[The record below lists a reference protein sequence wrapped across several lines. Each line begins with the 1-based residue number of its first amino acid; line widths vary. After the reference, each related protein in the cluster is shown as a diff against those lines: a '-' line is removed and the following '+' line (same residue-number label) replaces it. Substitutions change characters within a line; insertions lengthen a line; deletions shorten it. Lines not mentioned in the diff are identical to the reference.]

1 MKVSWLFFCAVVVV
15 SLQTVLA
22 VAEDGKPVAVARVNS
37 SDIMATDVDAFVKP
51 VLQRAKVMG
60 QEVTPEME
68 AKIRK
73 EWTEHLIS
81 RTLLLDQARSRDIV
95 VDEDEIKRN
104 MASPQYS
111 GVEMPA
117 DKLKELVR
125 GDIMINTIITT
136 DVMDKISVTAKELQD
151 FYDVRKE
158 EMKEP
163 EQVKARHILFKID
176 ADADE
181 GTKSK
186 KLKEAKALLKEAR
199 KAKVEFAELAKEHS
213 EGPSAPNGGDL
224 GYFAKGRMVPSFE
237 TAAFALQPGGIS
249 DVVETQF
256 GYHIIKVEEKRAA
269 RDIPFDEVKDAIREN
284 IKLQRGNGEIEKW
297 IDKLRGEA
305 TIELRP

>member
-1 MKVSWLFFCAVVVV
+1 MKVLRLLVCVVVVV
-15 SLQTVLA
+15 SLYTVFA
-22 VAEDGKPVAVARVNS
+22 VAGDDKPVVVAKVNS
-37 SDIMATDVDAFVKP
+37 IEVMAADVDAFVKP

-60 QEVTPEME
+60 QEVTSEME
-68 AKIRK
+68 GKIRK

-81 RTLLLDQARSRDIV
+81 RTLLLDQAKSRKIT
-95 VDEDEIKRN
+95 VDEDEIERN

-111 GVEMPA
+111 GVEMPS

-136 DVMDKISVTAKELQD
+136 DVMDKIEVTAKELQD

-163 EQVKARHILFKID
+163 EQVKARHILFKVD
-176 ADADE
+176 AEADE
-181 GTKSK
+181 GAKK
-186 KLKEAKALLKEAR
+186 AKLKEAESLLKTAR
-199 KAKVEFAELAKEHS
+199 KGKVEFAELAKEYS
-213 EGPSAPNGGDL
+213 EGPSASNGGDL

-237 TAAFALQPGGIS
+237 TAAFALKPGGIS

-256 GYHIIKVEEKRAA
+256 GYHIIKVEEKRPA
-269 RDIPFDEVKDAIREN
+269 RDIPFDDVKDAIREN

-305 TIELRP
+305 TIELIE